1 MVNIENIF
9 AGYGKCE
16 VLHGVSLTLLSGQV
30 TTLIG
35 ANGSGKSTLLKALLG
50 FLPLA
55 GGDIRVDGVS
65 VKGLSRAELAK
76 KIAYLPQGKAV
87 PDITAGRMVLHGR
100 FPYLSYPRKYRAQD
114 IVIAR
119 EAMEQMGI
127 LELSEKPMAQLSG
140 GMRQKVYIAMAL
152 AQQAPVIVMDE
163 PTTYLDVGQ
172 QIKFAG
178 LARKLSGDGKTL
190 LLVLHDLPLAFKLS
204 DRIAALADGRIAGC
218 GSAQEMLRCGAVKEL
233 CGAALKSVE
242 TEAGVQYFYDLQ

>member
-1 MVNIENIF
+1 MIEIENIF

-16 VLHGVSLTLLSGQV
+16 VLHGVSLSLPAGTI

-50 FLPLA
+50 LIPIA
-55 GGDIRVDGVS
+55 GGDIRVGGTS
-65 VKGLSRAELAK
+65 VKGFSRAELAK

-114 IVIAR
+114 IAIAR

-127 LELSEKPMAQLSG
+127 SQLSEKPMAQLSG

-178 LARKLSGDGKTL
+178 MVKQLSMGGKTL

-204 DRIAALADGRIAGC
+204 DRIAALSDGKLECC
-218 GSAQEMLRCGAVKEL
+218 GIAQEMLCCGVVKEL

-242 TEAGVQYFYDLQ
+242 TAAGMQYFYDLQ